1 MGVIKKISRLLVVC
15 IWLLPLAVS
24 AQTPVASSD
33 LTALSQ
39 SLQTIEQHIKQNTTA
54 RLVGQDL
61 FADPALEQTFI
72 DAFGTLAVQKFS
84 LFCPVPT
91 TVATDNTVRLDCVFT
106 LYGVNAGTTL
116 SFDPVPTYFIL
127 SPGGTGWQVIE
138 TDLST
143 TVDGFPAFDMDFFM
157 TDFWNI
163 FLKMFFWIWLL
174 NLPVIA
180 FVIWMMIDAWK
191 RDPENRVMWLVMMI
205 FLGYL
210 AAFIYYFST
219 RRKKIAEQH
228 SQAQAKKSVYLGIG
242 LVVVMLGI
250 FFISPYFVVR
260 VIMKDFFPN
269 FSTLTDKSRYAD
281 QSQPN
286 LLDYAPA
293 KTTPTD
299 TADVV
304 DAVSDET
311 TDYTLQLYGDLDF
324 TYDQLQ
330 STFIERGYIFEELLS
345 SAKDPTVMYMGT
357 LTASQSS
364 LLADV
369 SSETNMVTDVSIDF
383 TLPKNEKKQ
392 TEQINIMVALLTLA
406 GADGFDQ
413 AWLEQQYQ
421 SGADSNE
428 EYIIEQ
434 TVDKKTVVFTYD
446 KYYDIV
452 AIEVRGPELQ
462 RSHWQSL

>member
-39 SLQTIEQHIKQNTTA
+39 TLQTIEQHIKQNTTA
-54 RLVGQDL
+54 RLEGQDL

-91 TVATDNTVRLDCVFT
+91 TVATNNTVRLDCVFT

-143 TVDGFPAFDMDFFM
+143 TVDGFPAFDVDFFM

-180 FVIWMMIDAWK
+180 FVIWMIIDAWK
-191 RDPENRVMWLVMMI
+191 RDPDNRVMWLVMMI

-210 AAFIYYFST
+210 AAFIYFFST
-219 RRKKIAEQH
+219 RRQKIAEQQ
-228 SQAQAKKSVYLGIG
+228 SQARAKKSVYLGIG

-250 FFISPYFVVR
+250 FFITPYFVVR

-269 FSTLTDKSRYAD
+269 FSTLTDKSRYVD

-286 LLDYAPA
+286 LLDAAPA
-293 KTTPTD
+293 KQTITQTTTTD
-299 TADVV
+299 KVDVTADSEA
-304 DAVSDET
+304 DFIPSYES
-311 TDYTLQLYGDLDF
+311 LGF
-324 TYDQLQ
+324 TYEQLQ
-330 STFIERGYIFEELLS
+330 QALNEAGYSYLFEELFP
-345 SAKDPTVMYMGT
+345 DPEYHTTTYMGT
-357 LTASQSS
+357 LTTTYYSMLVEVSTDTNEVTAVAMDFPIPQSNEQQ
-364 LLADV
+364 ADQIKAIQV
-369 SSETNMVTDVSIDF
+369 LF
-383 TLPKNEKKQ
+383 TLAQ
-392 TEQINIMVALLTLA
+392 T
-406 GADGFDQ
+406 DDFFDK
-413 AWLEQQYQ
+413 AWLDEQYQ
-421 SGADSNE
+421 RGQVGGD
-428 EYIIEQ
+428 EYTIEQ
-434 TVDKKTVVFTYD
+434 STAKQSVAFNYNKPN
-446 KYYDIV
+446 DIV
-452 AIEVRGPELQ
+452 AVEVQGLE
-462 RSHWQSL
+462 